1 MTRAECVN
9 VRIRCSMRSELFWR
23 EWRGSSSPP
32 SSKPGDCAGSFE
44 RPVPFRADPRRLQA
58 LIQNSRAASRG
69 GLRLGGLVIL
79 FVAHGGPRQGIGGG
93 PVHHAGLDKRER
105 LAGPSVPSF
114 ATPYSWVEL
123 TPRLSERAGWRTPA
137 RGDRSAAPQ
146 HQWWLSP
153 NDRKWLEFRD
163 RPQELPSAIW
173 IKFNELPAG
182 NCSTWDHHHITP
194 FCSTTI
200 RNPILIRAYKITG
213 SSSLS
218 PTPRQMRAA
227 WYAHIC
233 KRRSRSRGAQSCRVF
248 SSPRSELGSLWLTSS
263 TCSASS
269 PASPLGIRC
278 AARVRSIIRSH
289 H

>member
-163 RPQELPSAIW
+163 RPQDPLVADLKQSVRAWRERDAAI
-173 IKFNELPAG
+173 
-182 NCSTWDHHHITP
+182 HHGKHMLLVSMI
-194 FCSTTI
+194 FECVS
-200 RNPILIRAYKITG
+200 
-213 SSSLS
+213 
-218 PTPRQMRAA
+218 
-227 WYAHIC
+227 
-233 KRRSRSRGAQSCRVF
+233 SRGL
-248 SSPRSELGSLWLTSS
+248 EG
-263 TCSASS
+263 
-269 PASPLGIRC
+269 
-278 AARVRSIIRSH
+278 
-289 H
+289 

>member
-123 TPRLSERAGWRTPA
+123 TPRLSERAGWRTPRTA
-137 RGDRSAAPQ
+137 IAPLPRNTNGGSVQ
-146 HQWWLSP
+146 MIENGSNSEIGPKAYRRRRWSP
-153 NDRKWLEFRD
+153 
-163 RPQELPSAIW
+163 
-173 IKFNELPAG
+173 
-182 NCSTWDHHHITP
+182 
-194 FCSTTI
+194 
-200 RNPILIRAYKITG
+200 
-213 SSSLS
+213 
-218 PTPRQMRAA
+218 
-227 WYAHIC
+227 
-233 KRRSRSRGAQSCRVF
+233 RGARIAG
-248 SSPRSELGSLWLTSS
+248 RST
-263 TCSASS
+263 
-269 PASPLGIRC
+269 
-278 AARVRSIIRSH
+278 
-289 H
+289 